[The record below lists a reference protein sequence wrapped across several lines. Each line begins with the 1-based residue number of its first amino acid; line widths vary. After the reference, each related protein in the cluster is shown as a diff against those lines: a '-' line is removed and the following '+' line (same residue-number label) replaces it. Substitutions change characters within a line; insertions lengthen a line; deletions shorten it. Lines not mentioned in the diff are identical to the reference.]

1 MTLIVV
7 RRWRTDALGWWRG
20 RSPREQALLA
30 ALAAVSL
37 LALYLVGVYA
47 PLQGVRRQA
56 VRDIG
61 AYQALNAQLRVA
73 GPTLAGRAG
82 VARGASATVIT
93 GSAAEL
99 GLNIRRLD
107 PEGQRIRVVL
117 EDVPF
122 ETLMR
127 WLDRLERDRGLR
139 LATLRVERRP
149 TPGLVNAQIVLE
161 EP

>member
-1 MTLIVV
+1 MLIVAQRV
-7 RRWRTDALGWWRG
+7 RGDALSWWRG
-20 RSPREQALLA
+20 RSTREQWLLA
-30 ALAAVSL
+30 ALGVVL
-37 LALYLVGVYA
+37 LAALYVTAVYA

-107 PEGQRIRVVL
+107 PEGRRIRVAL
-117 EDVPF
+117 EDAPF
-122 ETLMR
+122 DALLR

-149 TPGLVNAQIVLE
+149 TPGLVNAQAVLE